1 MLNCTLEKMNEI
13 SHYPVMYREV
23 IELIEPAKR
32 KVIVDCTLGMGGH
45 AYKCLE
51 LMSKDSQ
58 LIGIDRDQQSLEI
71 ARSNLRNFDG
81 RFTLLKGDFAN
92 IAKILDQLR
101 IKSVDAFLF
110 DLGVSSFQLND
121 PQRGFSFLKDGPLD
135 MRMDQD
141 AFLSAY
147 DLVNN
152 LSQEELSGIFKKFG
166 EERYARRI
174 AQRLVEVR
182 KNEPVATTT
191 QLARIIISAL
201 SAKFQHGRIHPA
213 TRTFQSLRI
222 AVNRELESLKE
233 GLKTAISYLSQD
245 GRIAVI
251 SFHSL
256 EDRIAKHTFRD
267 CQSQGVLRLITKKP
281 LVASDLEKE
290 ENMASRSAKLRVGQQ
305 AEGLRG
311 S

>member
-1 MLNCTLEKMNEI
+1 MSNCTLEKMNEI
-13 SHYPVMYREV
+13 QHYPVMYREV
-23 IELIEPAKR
+23 IEFIKPAER
-32 KVIVDCTLGMGGH
+32 KVIVDSTLGMGGH
-45 AYKCLE
+45 AYKMLE
-51 LMSKDSQ
+51 LMGRDGH

-71 ARSNLRNFDG
+71 ARANLKDFDG
-81 RFTLLKGDFAN
+81 RFTLVKGDFAN
-92 IAKILDQLR
+92 VAKILDELH
-101 IKSVDAFLF
+101 IESVDAFLF
-110 DLGVSSFQLND
+110 DLGISTYQLND
-121 PQRGFSFLKDGPLD
+121 VQRGFSFLKEGHLD

-152 LSQEELSGIFKKFG
+152 LSEEELSSIFKKFG

-174 AQRLVEVR
+174 AQRLVEAR
-182 KNEPVATTT
+182 KNEPIATTT
-191 QLARIIISAL
+191 QLTRIIISAL

-233 GLKTAISYLSQD
+233 GLRTAVDYLSQE

-267 CQSQGVLRLITKKP
+267 YQSQGTLRLVTKKP
-281 LVASDLEKE
+281 LMASDSEKE
-290 ENMASRSAKLRVGQQ
+290 ENMASRSAKLRV
-305 AEGLRG
+305 AEKR
-311 S
+311 